1 MRRSQP
7 RLEPWYA
14 PPARPRRTSSLEHTR
29 AYNHR
34 HSGVLLAETK
44 HRRGTTL
51 ILLSTAVFVLL
62 ALLIGL
68 NAFNVRALTPQTT
81 GQIVLLTSVSV
92 LVFLL
97 FVTVLV
103 LLLRNLFKLL
113 AEQRSQVLGARLRT
127 RMFIGALLVSLV
139 PALFMFLFSFLLMN
153 RSIDRWFSQ
162 PALDVRDDSTRIA
175 SELSHY
181 ASLNARAEAESMA
194 QSPGFSAALRSGN
207 PQAILDEMRNHQIT
221 LQGGFAV
228 LYRDSAAVAAYQLPQ
243 SAGAAEVRSWI
254 NDDDHQSI
262 DKGQPLASAILKAAQ
277 RSDEPMLAA
286 GGSEYALGLASLPGG
301 GVVVAGLPMP
311 AGLNAI
317 MANLSAGTS
326 QYWALYRERRV
337 IRMTY
342 FLLLLMLTALV
353 FFASSWLALN
363 VSRQMTGPLEA
374 LADATV
380 EIGKGDYSH
389 RVTVEATAEMA
400 ELVRCFNHMAADLE
414 QSRMLADR
422 SARELSAANLAI
434 EARRKEL
441 ETILETI
448 PSGVVTLDASR
459 RIVLGNRAF
468 AELIRLE
475 GQPDLSGVLL
485 DSLLPPEF
493 TEELMRLERRARRM
507 GTASSEFELHTLR
520 GEVNLSVTLAALDP
534 HNGQGRGSILVLEDV
549 SDFLHAQRQAAWK
562 EVAQRVAHEIRN
574 PLTPITLSAERIR
587 RHVDRSAPESPGVIR
602 KCCDVI
608 LGSVETMRTLV
619 GQFAALAEFPVAHP
633 QTADLN
639 EIVESA
645 VMLFEGRIQSIR
657 VEKHLDPTL
666 PPVMAD
672 PEALRRALA
681 NLIDNAAEAMQD
693 SLLRVLSIE
702 TGAGERRGMA
712 EIVVADTGPGIT
724 PDMRERLFLPW
735 FSTRQRGTGLGL
747 SIVAKI
753 VQDHGGSI
761 RTENN
766 VPAGARFIIE
776 LPLAETNGVDRTTAS
791 LTRAV

>member
-1 MRRSQP
+1 M
-7 RLEPWYA
+7 
-14 PPARPRRTSSLEHTR
+14 
-29 AYNHR
+29 
-34 HSGVLLAETK
+34 AEIK
-44 HRRGTTL
+44 HRRATL
-51 ILLSTAVFVLL
+51 ILLAAVVFVLL
-62 ALLIGL
+62 LLLIAL
-68 NAFNVRALTPQTT
+68 NAFNVRSLNPTTT
-81 GQIVLLTSVSV
+81 GQIFLLTSLSV

-103 LLLRNLFKLL
+103 LLLRNLIKLL

-127 RMFIGALLVSLV
+127 RMFIGALLLSFV

-153 RSIDRWFSQ
+153 RSIDRWFSE
-162 PALDVRDDSTRIA
+162 PASEVRDDSTKIA
-175 SELSHY
+175 MELSHY

-194 QSPGFSAALRSGN
+194 RSQALSSALGSGDRD
-207 PQAILDEMRNHQIT
+207 AILDEMRAHQIT

-228 LYRDSAAVAAYQLPQ
+228 LYRDSAPVAAYQLPQ
-243 SAGAAEVRSWI
+243 TAGAAEVHSWL
-254 NDDDHQSI
+254 NDDRQKI
-262 DKGQPLASAILKAAQ
+262 EPGQPLASAILKAAR
-277 RSDEPMLAA
+277 RSDEPMLVA
-286 GGSEYALGLASLPGG
+286 GGSEYALGAASLPGG

-311 AGLNAI
+311 TGLNAI
-317 MANLSAGTS
+317 VADLSTGTS
-326 QYWALYRERRV
+326 QYWALYRQRRI

-380 EIGKGDYSH
+380 EIGKGHYSH
-389 RVTVEATAEMA
+389 RVTAEATAEMS
-400 ELVRCFNHMAADLE
+400 ELVRSFNHMAADLE
-414 QSRMLADR
+414 QSRLLAET
-422 SARELSAANLAI
+422 SARELSAANLAV
-434 EARRKEL
+434 EERRKEL

-459 RIVLGNRAF
+459 RVVLGNRAF
-468 AELIRLE
+468 AELLRLE
-475 GQPDLSGVLL
+475 GQPDLAGVSL
-485 DSLLPPEF
+485 DTLLPAEF
-493 TEELMRLERRARRM
+493 NEELTRLERRARRM
-507 GTASSEFELHTLR
+507 GVASSEFELRTSR
-520 GEVNLSVTLAALDP
+520 GMVSLSVTLAALDP
-534 HNGQGRGSILVLEDV
+534 PHGQNHGSILVLEDL
-549 SDFLHAQRQAAWK
+549 SEFLHAQRQAAWK

-587 RHVDRSAPESPGVIR
+587 RHVERGLPESSGVIR

-619 GQFAALAEFPVAHP
+619 GQFGALAEFPVAHP
-633 QTADLN
+633 HSSDLN
-639 EIVESA
+639 EIVDSA
-645 VMLFEGRIQSIR
+645 TQLFEGRIQSIR
-657 VEKHLDPTL
+657 VEKHLDPNL

-672 PEALRRALA
+672 PEALRRAVA
-681 NLIDNAAEAMQD
+681 NLIDNAAEAMQE

-702 TGAGERRGMA
+702 TSVGERPGMA
-712 EIVVADTGPGIT
+712 EIIVADTGPGLT
-724 PDMRERLFLPW
+724 DEMRERLFLPW

-761 RTENN
+761 RAENN

-776 LPLAETNGVDRTTAS
+776 LPLAETNGVETAPAAT

>member
-1 MRRSQP
+1 
-7 RLEPWYA
+7 
-14 PPARPRRTSSLEHTR
+14 
-29 AYNHR
+29 
-34 HSGVLLAETK
+34 LAEPK
-44 HRRGTTL
+44 HRRATL
-51 ILLSTAVFVLL
+51 ILLSAVVFVLL
-62 ALLIGL
+62 LLLIAL
-68 NAFNVRALTPQTT
+68 NAFNVRSLNPHTT
-81 GQIVLLTSVSV
+81 GQIFLLTSLSV

-103 LLLRNLFKLL
+103 LLLRNLIKLL

-127 RMFIGALLVSLV
+127 RMFIGALLLSFV

-153 RSIDRWFSQ
+153 RSIDRWFSE
-162 PALDVRDDSTRIA
+162 PASEDRDDSTKIA
-175 SELSHY
+175 MELSHY

-194 QSPGFSAALRSGN
+194 RSQALSSALGSGDRE
-207 PQAILDEMRNHQIT
+207 AILDEMRAHQIT

-228 LYRDSAAVAAYQLPQ
+228 LYRDSAAVAAYELPQ
-243 SAGAAEVRSWI
+243 VTGPVEVHSWL
-254 NDDDHQSI
+254 NDDDQQQDDRQQI
-262 DKGQPLASAILKAAQ
+262 EPGRPLAGTILKAAQ
-277 RSDEPMLAA
+277 RSDEPMLVV
-286 GGSEYALGLASLPGG
+286 GGSEYALGAASLPGG
-301 GVVVAGLPMP
+301 GVIVAGLPMP

-317 MANLSAGTS
+317 VSDLSTGTS
-326 QYWALYRERRV
+326 QYWALYRQRRI

-374 LADATV
+374 LADAMD

-389 RVTVEATAEMA
+389 RVTAEATAEMA
-400 ELVRCFNHMAADLE
+400 ELVRSFNHMAADLE
-414 QSRMLADR
+414 QSRLLAET

-459 RIVLGNRAF
+459 RIVIGNRAF
-468 AELIRLE
+468 ADLLRIE
-475 GQPDLSGVLL
+475 GQPDLSGVSL
-485 DSLLPPEF
+485 DSLVPPEF
-493 TEELMRLERRARRM
+493 TDELIRLDRRARRM
-507 GTASSEFELHTLR
+507 GTASSEFELHTPR
-520 GEVNLSVTLAALDP
+520 GVVSLSVTLAALDP
-534 HNGQGRGSILVLEDV
+534 RNGQSRSSILVLEDL
-549 SDFLHAQRQAAWK
+549 SEFLHAQRQAAWK

-587 RHVDRSAPESPGVIR
+587 RHVDRSLPESPGVIR

-608 LGSVETMRTLV
+608 LGSVESMRTLV

-633 QTADLN
+633 RSSDLN
-639 EIVESA
+639 EIVENA
-645 VMLFEGRIQSIR
+645 VLLFEGRIHNIR
-657 VEKHLDPTL
+657 VERRLDPNL

-672 PEALRRALA
+672 PEALRRAVA
-681 NLIDNAAEAMQD
+681 NLIDNAAEAMQE

-702 TGAGERRGMA
+702 TSTGERQGMA
-712 EIVVADTGPGIT
+712 EIIVADTGPGLT
-724 PDMRERLFLPW
+724 DDMRERLFLPW

-761 RTENN
+761 RAENN

-776 LPLAETNGVDRTTAS
+776 LPLAETNGTDSTPAAT

>member
-1 MRRSQP
+1 M
-7 RLEPWYA
+7 
-14 PPARPRRTSSLEHTR
+14 
-29 AYNHR
+29 
-34 HSGVLLAETK
+34 AELK
-44 HRRGTTL
+44 HRRATL
-51 ILLSTAVFVLL
+51 ILLGTAVFVLL
-62 ALLIGL
+62 SLLIAL
-68 NAFNVRALTPQTT
+68 NAFNVRALAPHTT
-81 GQIVLLTSVSV
+81 GQIFLLTSVSV

-103 LLLRNLFKLL
+103 LLLRNLIKLL
-113 AEQRSQVLGARLRT
+113 AEQRSKVLGARLRT

-162 PALDVRDDSTRIA
+162 PALDVRDDSTRTA
-175 SELSHY
+175 TELSHY
-181 ASLNARAEAESMA
+181 AALNARAEAEGMA
-194 QSPGFSAALRSGN
+194 RSPQLTAALGSGDDR
-207 PQAILDEMRNHQIT
+207 AVLAAMRTHQVT
-221 LQGGFAV
+221 LQGGFIV
-228 LYRDSAAVAAYQLPQ
+228 LYRDAAPVAAYQLPQ
-243 SAGAAEVRSWI
+243 TTGPAKIVSWV
-254 NDDDHQSI
+254 NDDDS
-262 DKGQPLASAILKAAQ
+262 DSAARGQPLTATLLKAAD
-277 RSDEPMLAA
+277 RSDEPMLMV
-286 GGSEYALGLASLPGG
+286 GGSQYALGTASLPDGTLI
-301 GVVVAGLPMP
+301 VAGLPMP
-311 AGLNAI
+311 SGLNAI
-317 MANLSAGTS
+317 MTDLTTGTS
-326 QYWALYRERRV
+326 QYWALYRQRRI

-353 FFASSWLALN
+353 FFASSWLALF
-363 VSRQMTGPLEA
+363 VSRQMTRPLEA

-400 ELVRCFNHMAADLE
+400 ELVRSFNHMAADLE
-414 QSRMLADR
+414 QSRLLAES
-422 SARELSAANLAI
+422 SARELSAANQALD
-434 EARRKEL
+434 ERRKEL

-468 AELIRLE
+468 ADLVRIE
-475 GQPDLSGVLL
+475 GQDDLSGVPLE
-485 DSLLPPEF
+485 SLLPPEF
-493 TEELMRLERRARRM
+493 TQELIRLERRARRM
-507 GTASSEFELHTLR
+507 GNASSEVEMRTPR
-520 GEVNLSVTLAALDP
+520 GPVNLSVTLAALDF
-534 HNGQGRGSILVLEDV
+534 QGGHSYGSILVLEDV

-587 RHVDRSAPESPGVIR
+587 RHVDRDSPESPGVIR

-633 QTADLN
+633 LPSDLN
-639 EIVESA
+639 EIVENA
-645 VMLFEGRIQSIR
+645 LMLFEGRIQGIR
-657 VEKHLDPTL
+657 VEKHLDAGL

-672 PEALRRALA
+672 PEALRRAVA
-681 NLIDNAAEAMQD
+681 NLIDNAAEAMHD
-693 SLLRVLSIE
+693 SLLRVLSIA
-702 TGAGERRGMA
+702 TGAGERPGVA

-724 PDMRERLFLPW
+724 DDMRERLFLPW

-761 RTENN
+761 RVENN

-776 LPLAETNGVDRTTAS
+776 LPLAEANGADRPAAT
-791 LTRAV
+791 LTKAI

>member
-1 MRRSQP
+1 M
-7 RLEPWYA
+7 
-14 PPARPRRTSSLEHTR
+14 
-29 AYNHR
+29 
-34 HSGVLLAETK
+34 
-44 HRRGTTL
+44 
-51 ILLSTAVFVLL
+51 VFVLL
-62 ALLIGL
+62 SLLIAL
-68 NAFNVRALTPQTT
+68 NAFNVRALTPHTT
-81 GQIVLLTSVSV
+81 GQIFLLTSLSV

-103 LLLRNLFKLL
+103 LLLRNLVKLL
-113 AEQRSQVLGARLRT
+113 SEQRSQVLGARLRT

-162 PALDVRDDSTRIA
+162 PASEVRDDSTQIA
-175 SELSHY
+175 MELSHY

-194 QSPGFSAALRSGN
+194 RSPALAEALSSGDTA
-207 PQAILDEMRNHQIT
+207 AILDEMRAHQIT

-228 LYRDSAAVAAYQLPQ
+228 LYRDSAQVAAYQLPK
-243 SAGAAEVRSWI
+243 ADGGASVHSWL
-254 NDDDHQSI
+254 NSDDQEEIES
-262 DKGQPLASAILKAAQ
+262 GQPLAAAILKAAQ
-277 RSDEPMLAA
+277 RSDEPVLGV
-286 GGSEYALGLASLPGG
+286 GGSEFALGAASLPGG
-301 GVVVAGLPMP
+301 GVIVAGLPMP
-311 AGLNAI
+311 AGLNTI
-317 MANLSAGTS
+317 MADLSSGAS
-326 QYWALYRERRV
+326 QYWALYRQRRL

-353 FFASSWLALN
+353 FFASSWLALY
-363 VSRQMTGPLEA
+363 VSRQMTRPLEA

-389 RVTVEATAEMA
+389 RVTVEASDEMA
-400 ELVRCFNHMAADLE
+400 ELVRSFNHMAADLE
-414 QSRMLADR
+414 QSRLRAETAA
-422 SARELSAANLAI
+422 SELSAANQAI

-459 RIVLGNRAF
+459 RVVLDNRAF
-468 AELIRLE
+468 AELLRIE
-475 GQPDLSGVLL
+475 GQPDLSGVSL
-485 DSLLPPEF
+485 DALLPPEF
-493 TEELMRLERRARRM
+493 NEELIRLERRARRM
-507 GTASSEFELHTLR
+507 GTASSEFELQTPR
-520 GEVNLSVTLAALDP
+520 GVVNLSVTLAALDLS
-534 HNGQGRGSILVLEDV
+534 HGQSRNGQPRNGQSHGSILVLEDM
-549 SDFLHAQRQAAWK
+549 SEFLHAQRQAAWK

-587 RHVDRSAPESPGVIR
+587 RHIERSQPDSPGVIR

-608 LGSVETMRTLV
+608 LGSVESMRTLV

-633 QTADLN
+633 QSADLN
-639 EIVESA
+639 QIVESA
-645 VMLFEGRIQSIR
+645 ILLFEGRIQGIR
-657 VEKHLDPTL
+657 VEKRLDRNL

-672 PEALRRALA
+672 PEALRRAIA

-693 SLLRVLSIE
+693 SLLRVLSIV
-702 TGAGERRGMA
+702 TGAGERPGMA
-712 EIVVADTGPGIT
+712 EIVVTDTGPGLT
-724 PDMRERLFLPW
+724 DDMRERLFLPW

-761 RTENN
+761 RAENN
-766 VPAGARFIIE
+766 APAGARFIIE
-776 LPLAETNGVDRTTAS
+776 LPLAETNGSERTPAAV

>member
-1 MRRSQP
+1 M
-7 RLEPWYA
+7 
-14 PPARPRRTSSLEHTR
+14 
-29 AYNHR
+29 
-34 HSGVLLAETK
+34 AEIK
-44 HRRGTTL
+44 HRRATL
-51 ILLSTAVFVLL
+51 ILLAAVVFVLL
-62 ALLIGL
+62 LLLIAL
-68 NAFNVRALTPQTT
+68 NAFNVRSLNPTTT
-81 GQIVLLTSVSV
+81 GQIFLLTSLSV

-103 LLLRNLFKLL
+103 LLLRNLIKLL

-127 RMFIGALLVSLV
+127 RMFIGALLLSFV

-153 RSIDRWFSQ
+153 RSIDRWFSE
-162 PALDVRDDSTRIA
+162 PASEVRDDSTKIA
-175 SELSHY
+175 MELSHY

-194 QSPGFSAALRSGN
+194 RSPQLSTALGSGDRD
-207 PQAILDEMRNHQIT
+207 AILDEMRAHQIT

-228 LYRDSAAVAAYQLPQ
+228 LYRDSAPVAAYQLPQ
-243 SAGAAEVRSWI
+243 TAGAAEVHSSL
-254 NDDDHQSI
+254 NDDDRQKI
-262 DKGQPLASAILKAAQ
+262 EAGQPLTGAILKAAR
-277 RSDEPMLAA
+277 RSDEPMLVS
-286 GGSEYALGLASLPGG
+286 GGMEYALGAASLPGG

-311 AGLNAI
+311 TGLNAI
-317 MANLSAGTS
+317 VADLSTGTS
-326 QYWALYRERRV
+326 QYWALYRQRRI

-380 EIGKGDYSH
+380 EIGKGHYSH
-389 RVTVEATAEMA
+389 RVTAEATAEMS
-400 ELVRCFNHMAADLE
+400 ELVRSFNHMAADLE
-414 QSRMLADR
+414 QSRLLAET
-422 SARELSAANLAI
+422 SARELSAANLAV

-459 RIVLGNRAF
+459 RVVLGNRAF
-468 AELIRLE
+468 AELLRLE
-475 GQPDLSGVLL
+475 GQPDLAGTSL
-485 DSLLPPEF
+485 DTLLPAEF
-493 TEELMRLERRARRM
+493 NDELTRLERRARRM
-507 GTASSEFELHTLR
+507 GVASSEFELRTSR
-520 GEVNLSVTLAALDP
+520 GLVSLSVTLAALDP
-534 HNGQGRGSILVLEDV
+534 PHGQNHGSILVLEDL
-549 SDFLHAQRQAAWK
+549 SEFLHAQRQAAWK

-574 PLTPITLSAERIR
+574 TLTPITLSAERIR
-587 RHVDRSAPESPGVIR
+587 RHVERGLPESAGVIR

-619 GQFAALAEFPVAHP
+619 GQFGALAEFPVAHP
-633 QTADLN
+633 HSSDLN
-639 EIVESA
+639 EIVDSA
-645 VMLFEGRIQSIR
+645 TLLFEGRIQSIR
-657 VEKHLDPTL
+657 VEKHLDPNL

-672 PEALRRALA
+672 PEALRRAVA
-681 NLIDNAAEAMQD
+681 NLIDNAAEAMQE

-702 TGAGERRGMA
+702 TSAGERPGMA
-712 EIVVADTGPGIT
+712 EIIVADTGPGLT
-724 PDMRERLFLPW
+724 DEKRERLFLPW

-761 RTENN
+761 RAENN

-776 LPLAETNGVDRTTAS
+776 LPLAETNGVETAPAAT

>member
-1 MRRSQP
+1 
-7 RLEPWYA
+7 
-14 PPARPRRTSSLEHTR
+14 
-29 AYNHR
+29 
-34 HSGVLLAETK
+34 V
-44 HRRGTTL
+44 
-51 ILLSTAVFVLL
+51 VFVLL
-62 ALLIGL
+62 LLLIAL
-68 NAFNVRALTPQTT
+68 NAFNVRSLNPTTT
-81 GQIVLLTSVSV
+81 GQIFLLTSLSV

-103 LLLRNLFKLL
+103 LLLRNLIKLL

-127 RMFIGALLVSLV
+127 RMFIGALLLSFV

-153 RSIDRWFSQ
+153 RSIDRWFSE
-162 PALDVRDDSTRIA
+162 PASEVRDDSTKIA
-175 SELSHY
+175 MELSHY

-194 QSPGFSAALRSGN
+194 RSPALSSALGSEDHD
-207 PQAILDEMRNHQIT
+207 AILDEMRAHQIT

-228 LYRDSAAVAAYQLPQ
+228 LYRDSAPVAAYQLPQ
-243 SAGAAEVRSWI
+243 TAGAAEVRSWL
-254 NDDDHQSI
+254 NDDDRQRI
-262 DKGQPLASAILKAAQ
+262 EAGQPLTGAILKAAR
-277 RSDEPMLAA
+277 RSDEPMLVA
-286 GGSEYALGLASLPGG
+286 GGTEYALGAASLPGG

-317 MANLSAGTS
+317 VADLSTGTS
-326 QYWALYRERRV
+326 QYWALYRQRRI

-380 EIGKGDYSH
+380 EIGKGHYSY
-389 RVTVEATAEMA
+389 RVTAEATAEMS
-400 ELVRCFNHMAADLE
+400 ELVRSFNAMAADLE
-414 QSRMLADR
+414 QSRLLAET
-422 SARELSAANLAI
+422 SARELSAANLAV

-459 RIVLGNRAF
+459 RVVLGNRAF
-468 AELIRLE
+468 AELLRLE
-475 GQPDLSGVLL
+475 GQPDLAGTSL
-485 DSLLPPEF
+485 DALLPAEF
-493 TEELMRLERRARRM
+493 NEELTRLERRARRM
-507 GTASSEFELHTLR
+507 GVASSEFELRTSR
-520 GEVNLSVTLAALDP
+520 GLVNLSVTLAALDP
-534 HNGQGRGSILVLEDV
+534 PHGQNHGSILVLEDL
-549 SDFLHAQRQAAWK
+549 SEFLHAQRQAAWK

-587 RHVDRSAPESPGVIR
+587 RHVERGLPESAGVIR

-608 LGSVETMRTLV
+608 LGSVESMRTLV
-619 GQFAALAEFPVAHP
+619 GQFGALAEFPVAHP
-633 QTADLN
+633 HSADLN

-645 VMLFEGRIQSIR
+645 TLLFEGRIQSIR
-657 VEKHLDPTL
+657 VEKHLDPNL

-672 PEALRRALA
+672 PEALRRAVA
-681 NLIDNAAEAMQD
+681 NLIDNAAEAMQE

-702 TGAGERRGMA
+702 TSAGERPGMA
-712 EIVVADTGPGIT
+712 EIIVADTGPGLT
-724 PDMRERLFLPW
+724 DEMRERLFLPW

-761 RTENN
+761 RAENN

-776 LPLAETNGVDRTTAS
+776 LPLAETNGVETAPAAT

>member
-1 MRRSQP
+1 M
-7 RLEPWYA
+7 
-14 PPARPRRTSSLEHTR
+14 
-29 AYNHR
+29 
-34 HSGVLLAETK
+34 
-44 HRRGTTL
+44 
-51 ILLSTAVFVLL
+51 VFVLL
-62 ALLIGL
+62 LLLLAL
-68 NAFNVRALTPQTT
+68 NAFNVRSLNPHTT
-81 GQIVLLTSVSV
+81 GQIFLLTSLSV
-92 LVFLL
+92 VVFLL

-103 LLLRNLFKLL
+103 LLMRNLIKLL

-127 RMFIGALLVSLV
+127 RMFIGALLLSFV

-153 RSIDRWFSQ
+153 RSIDRWFSE
-162 PALDVRDDSTRIA
+162 PASEVRDDTTKIA
-175 SELSHY
+175 TELSHY

-194 QSPGFSAALRSGN
+194 RSPELSSALASNDR
-207 PQAILDEMRNHQIT
+207 PAMLDEMRAHHIT

-228 LYRDSAAVAAYQLPQ
+228 LYRDSTAVADYDLPLRD
-243 SAGAAEVRSWI
+243 GGAEVHSWL
-254 NDDDHQSI
+254 NDDDRQRI
-262 DKGQPLASAILKAAQ
+262 EAGQTLDAVILKAAQ
-277 RSDEPMLAA
+277 RSDEPMLVV
-286 GGSEYALGLASLPGG
+286 GGSEYALGTASLPGG

-311 AGLNAI
+311 AGLNGT
-317 MANLSAGTS
+317 MAALTAGTN
-326 QYWALYRERRV
+326 QYWALYRQRRV

-353 FFASSWLALN
+353 FFASSWLALY

-380 EIGKGDYSH
+380 EIGQGHYSH
-389 RVTVEATAEMA
+389 RVTAEATAEMA
-400 ELVRCFNHMAADLE
+400 ELVRSFNHMAADLE
-414 QSRMLADR
+414 QSRMLAET

-434 EARRKEL
+434 EARHKEL

-468 AELIRLE
+468 AELLRVD
-475 GQPDLSGVLL
+475 GQPDLAGVAL
-485 DSLLPPEF
+485 DSLLPNEF
-493 TEELMRLERRARRM
+493 TGELIRLERRARRM
-507 GTASSEFELHTLR
+507 GTASSEFDLHTSR
-520 GEVNLSVTLAALDP
+520 GVVSLSVTLAALDP
-534 HNGQGRGSILVLEDV
+534 RNGKSRGSILVLEDL

-562 EVAQRVAHEIRN
+562 EVAQRIAHEIRN

-587 RHVDRSAPESPGVIR
+587 RHVERGLPESPGVIR

-608 LGSVETMRTLV
+608 LGSVESLRTLV

-633 QTADLN
+633 RSSDLN

-645 VMLFEGRIQSIR
+645 LLLFEGRIRNIR
-657 VEKHLDPTL
+657 VDRHLEPEL

-702 TGAGERRGMA
+702 TGAGERPDMA
-712 EIVVADTGPGIT
+712 EIIVADTGPGLT
-724 PDMRERLFLPW
+724 DDMRERLFLPW

-761 RTENN
+761 RAENN
-766 VPAGARFIIE
+766 LPKGARFIIE
-776 LPLAETNGVDRTTAS
+776 LPLADANGTEAAPAAT

>member
-1 MRRSQP
+1 LGES
-7 RLEPWYA
+7 
-14 PPARPRRTSSLEHTR
+14 
-29 AYNHR
+29 
-34 HSGVLLAETK
+34 K
-44 HRRGTTL
+44 HRRGTL
-51 ILLSTAVFVLL
+51 ILLGAVVFVLL
-62 ALLIGL
+62 LLLIAL
-68 NAFNVRALTPQTT
+68 NAFNVRALTPHTT
-81 GQIVLLTSVSV
+81 GQIFLLTSLSV

-103 LLLRNLFKLL
+103 LLLRNLIKLL

-153 RSIDRWFSQ
+153 RSIDRWFSL
-162 PALDVRDDSTRIA
+162 PASEVRDDSTQIA
-175 SELSHY
+175 MELSHY

-194 QSPGFSAALRSGN
+194 RSQGLSSALGSGDH
-207 PQAILDEMRNHQIT
+207 QAILDEMREHQIT
-221 LQGGFAV
+221 LQGGFAA
-228 LYRDSAAVAAYQLPQ
+228 LYRDSAPVATYQLPQ
-243 SAGAAEVRSWI
+243 TTAAVEVHSWL
-254 NDDDHQSI
+254 NDDDQQI
-262 DKGQPLASAILKAAQ
+262 EGGRQPLAGTILKAAQ
-277 RSDEPMLAA
+277 RADEPMLVV
-286 GGSEYALGLASLPGG
+286 GGSEFALGTASLPGG

-311 AGLNAI
+311 SGLNAI

-326 QYWALYRERRV
+326 QYWALYRQRRI

-353 FFASSWLALN
+353 FFSSSWLALY
-363 VSRQMTGPLEA
+363 VSRQMTRPLEA

-400 ELVRCFNHMAADLE
+400 ELVRSFNHMAADLE
-414 QSRMLADR
+414 QSRMLAET
-422 SARELSAANLAI
+422 SARELLTANLAI

-448 PSGVVTLDASR
+448 PSGVVTLDASQ
-459 RIVLGNRAF
+459 RIVLANRAF
-468 AELIRLE
+468 VELVRL
-475 GQPDLSGVLL
+475 DSHADFAGVSL

-493 TEELMRLERRARRM
+493 TEELTRLDRRARRM
-507 GTASSEFELHTLR
+507 GSASSEFELRTPR
-520 GEVNLSVTLAALDP
+520 GAINLSVTLAALDQ
-534 HNGQGRGSILVLEDV
+534 HNGRIRGSILVLEDV

-587 RHVDRSAPESPGVIR
+587 RHVERGAPESPGVIR

-608 LGSVETMRTLV
+608 LGSVESMRTLV
-619 GQFAALAEFPVAHP
+619 GQFAVLAEFPVAHP
-633 QTADLN
+633 QPSDLN
-639 EIVESA
+639 EIVERA
-645 VMLFEGRIQSIR
+645 MMLFEGRIQGIR
-657 VEKHLDPTL
+657 IEKHLDPNL

-672 PEALRRALA
+672 PEALRRAIA
-681 NLIDNAAEAMQD
+681 NLIDNAAEAMRD

-702 TGAGERRGMA
+702 TSSGERQGMA
-712 EIVVADTGPGIT
+712 EIIVADTGPGIT
-724 PDMRERLFLPW
+724 DDMRERLFLPW

-753 VQDHGGSI
+753 IQDHGGSI
-761 RTENN
+761 RVENN
-766 VPAGARFIIE
+766 APAGARFILE
-776 LPLAETNGVDRTTAS
+776 LPLAEANASDRPQAATLS
-791 LTRAV
+791 RVI

>member
-1 MRRSQP
+1 MP
-7 RLEPWYA
+7 
-14 PPARPRRTSSLEHTR
+14 H
-29 AYNHR
+29 
-34 HSGVLLAETK
+34 
-44 HRRGTTL
+44 
-51 ILLSTAVFVLL
+51 
-62 ALLIGL
+62 
-68 NAFNVRALTPQTT
+68 TT
-81 GQIVLLTSVSV
+81 GQIILLTSVSI

-103 LLLRNLFKLL
+103 LLLRNLIKLL

-162 PALDVRDDSTRIA
+162 PGIDVRDDSTRIA

-194 QSPGFSAALRSGN
+194 RSQELSTALSTGD
-207 PQAILDEMRNHQIT
+207 PQALLAAMREHQIT

-228 LYRDSAAVAAYQLPQ
+228 LYTDGTPMAAYQLPQ
-243 SAGAAEVRSWI
+243 SSGPAEFHSWL
-254 NDDDHQSI
+254 NEDDDRPEGVAA
-262 DKGQPLASAILKAAQ
+262 GQPLAGAILKAAH
-277 RSDEPMLAA
+277 RSDEPMLVVA
-286 GGSEYALGLASLPGG
+286 GSEYALGMASLPNGG
-301 GVVVAGLPMP
+301 ELVAGLPMP

-317 MANLSAGTS
+317 MSDLSAGTS
-326 QYWALYRERRV
+326 QYWALYRQRRI

-374 LADATV
+374 LADAMD

-389 RVTVEATAEMA
+389 RVTAEATAEMA
-400 ELVRCFNHMAADLE
+400 ELVRSFNHMAADLE
-414 QSRMLADR
+414 QSRLLAET

-459 RIVLGNRAF
+459 RIVIGNRAF
-468 AELIRLE
+468 ADLLRIE
-475 GQPDLSGVLL
+475 GQPDLSGVSL
-485 DSLLPPEF
+485 DSLVPPEF
-493 TEELMRLERRARRM
+493 TDELIRLDRRARRM
-507 GTASSEFELHTLR
+507 GTASSEFELHTPR
-520 GEVNLSVTLAALDP
+520 GVVSLSVTLAALDP
-534 HNGQGRGSILVLEDV
+534 RNGQSRSSILVLEDL
-549 SDFLHAQRQAAWK
+549 SEFLHAQRQAAWK

-587 RHVDRSAPESPGVIR
+587 RHVDRSLPESPGVIR

-608 LGSVETMRTLV
+608 LGSVESMRTLV

-633 QTADLN
+633 RSSDLN
-639 EIVESA
+639 EIVENA
-645 VMLFEGRIQSIR
+645 VLLFEGRIHNIR
-657 VEKHLDPTL
+657 VERRLDPNL

-672 PEALRRALA
+672 PEALRRAVA
-681 NLIDNAAEAMQD
+681 NLIDNAAEAMQE

-702 TGAGERRGMA
+702 TSTGERQGMA
-712 EIVVADTGPGIT
+712 EIIVADTGPGLT
-724 PDMRERLFLPW
+724 DDMRERLFLPW

-761 RTENN
+761 RAENN

-776 LPLAETNGVDRTTAS
+776 LPLAETNGTDSTPAAT

>member
-1 MRRSQP
+1 LGES
-7 RLEPWYA
+7 
-14 PPARPRRTSSLEHTR
+14 
-29 AYNHR
+29 
-34 HSGVLLAETK
+34 K
-44 HRRGTTL
+44 HRRGTL
-51 ILLSTAVFVLL
+51 ILLGAVVFVLL
-62 ALLIGL
+62 LLLIAL
-68 NAFNVRALTPQTT
+68 NAFNVRALTPHTT
-81 GQIVLLTSVSV
+81 GQIFLLTSLSV

-103 LLLRNLFKLL
+103 LLLRNLIKLL

-153 RSIDRWFSQ
+153 RSIDRWFSL
-162 PALDVRDDSTRIA
+162 PASEVRDDSTQIA
-175 SELSHY
+175 MELSHY

-194 QSPGFSAALRSGN
+194 RSQDLAAALGSGDH
-207 PQAILDEMRNHQIT
+207 QAILDEMRAHQIT
-221 LQGGFAV
+221 LQGGFAA
-228 LYRDSAAVAAYQLPQ
+228 LYRDSAPVATYQLPQ
-243 SAGAAEVRSWI
+243 TTAAVEVHSWL
-254 NDDDHQSI
+254 NDDDQQI
-262 DKGQPLASAILKAAQ
+262 EPEQPIADAILKAA
-277 RSDEPMLAA
+277 RRADEPMLVI
-286 GGSEYALGLASLPGG
+286 GGSEFALGAASLPGG

-311 AGLNAI
+311 SKLNAI
-317 MANLSAGTS
+317 MANLSTGTS
-326 QYWALYRERRV
+326 QYWALYRQRRI

-353 FFASSWLALN
+353 FFSSSWLALY
-363 VSRQMTGPLEA
+363 VSRQMTRPLEA

-400 ELVRCFNHMAADLE
+400 ELVRSFNHMAADLE
-414 QSRMLADR
+414 QSRMLAET
-422 SARELSAANLAI
+422 SARELSTANLAI

-448 PSGVVTLDASR
+448 PSGVVTLDAAQCV
-459 RIVLGNRAF
+459 VLANRAF
-468 AELIRLE
+468 VELVRL
-475 GQPDLSGVLL
+475 DSRADFAGVSL

-493 TEELMRLERRARRM
+493 TEELMRLDRRARRM
-507 GTASSEFELHTLR
+507 GTASSEFELRTPR
-520 GEVNLSVTLAALDP
+520 GAVSLSVTLAALDQ
-534 HNGQGRGSILVLEDV
+534 HNGRIRGSILVLEDV

-587 RHVDRSAPESPGVIR
+587 RHVERGAPESPGVIR

-608 LGSVETMRTLV
+608 LGSVESMRTLV
-619 GQFAALAEFPVAHP
+619 GQFAVLAEFPVAHP
-633 QTADLN
+633 QPSDLN

-645 VMLFEGRIQSIR
+645 MMLFDGRIQGIR
-657 VEKHLDPTL
+657 IEKHLDPNL

-672 PEALRRALA
+672 PEALRRAIA
-681 NLIDNAAEAMQD
+681 NPIDNAAEAMRD
-693 SLLRVLSIE
+693 GLLRVLSIE
-702 TGAGERRGMA
+702 TSSGERQGMA

-724 PDMRERLFLPW
+724 DDMRERLFLPW

-753 VQDHGGSI
+753 IQDHGGSI

-766 VPAGARFIIE
+766 TPTGARFIIE
-776 LPLAETNGVDRTTAS
+776 LPLAETNSSDRPQAAAALS
-791 LTRAV
+791 RVV

>member
-1 MRRSQP
+1 M
-7 RLEPWYA
+7 
-14 PPARPRRTSSLEHTR
+14 
-29 AYNHR
+29 
-34 HSGVLLAETK
+34 AETK
-44 HRRGTTL
+44 HRRATL
-51 ILLSTAVFVLL
+51 ILLGTAVFVLL
-62 ALLIGL
+62 LLLIAL
-68 NAFNVRALTPQTT
+68 NAFNVRALMPHTT
-81 GQIVLLTSVSV
+81 GQIILLTSVSI

-103 LLLRNLFKLL
+103 LLLRNLIKLL

-162 PALDVRDDSTRIA
+162 PGIDVRDDSTRIA

-194 QSPGFSAALRSGN
+194 RSQKLSTALSTGD
-207 PQAILDEMRNHQIT
+207 PQALLAAMREHQIT

-228 LYRDSAAVAAYQLPQ
+228 LYTDGTPMAAYQLPQ
-243 SAGAAEVRSWI
+243 SSGPAEFHSWL
-254 NDDDHQSI
+254 NEDDDRPEGVAA
-262 DKGQPLASAILKAAQ
+262 GQPLAGAILKAAH
-277 RSDEPMLAA
+277 RSDEPMLVVA
-286 GGSEYALGLASLPGG
+286 GSEYALGMASLPNGG
-301 GVVVAGLPMP
+301 ELVAGLPMP
-311 AGLNAI
+311 AGRNAI
-317 MANLSAGTS
+317 MSDLSAGTS
-326 QYWALYRERRV
+326 QYWALYRQRRI

-353 FFASSWLALN
+353 FFASSWLALY
-363 VSRQMTGPLEA
+363 VSRQMTRPLEA

-400 ELVRCFNHMAADLE
+400 ELVRSFNHMAADLE
-414 QSRMLADR
+414 QSRLLAET

-459 RIVLGNRAF
+459 RIILGNRAF
-468 AELIRLE
+468 AEVARID
-475 GQPDLSGVLL
+475 GQRDLAGVLL

-493 TEELMRLERRARRM
+493 TEELARLDRRARRM
-507 GTASSEFELHTLR
+507 GTASSEFELHTPR
-520 GEVNLSVTLAALDP
+520 GTANLSVTLAALDP
-534 HNGQGRGSILVLEDV
+534 HNGQSRGFILAVEDI

-562 EVAQRVAHEIRN
+562 EVAQRVAHEIRH
-574 PLTPITLSAERIR
+574 PLPPITLSAARIR
-587 RHVDRSAPESPGVIR
+587 RHVDRGAPESPGVIR

-608 LGSVETMRTLV
+608 LGAVESMRTLV

-633 QTADLN
+633 HPSDLN
-639 EIVESA
+639 QIVESA
-645 VMLFEGRIQSIR
+645 MMLFEGRIQGIR
-657 VEKHLDPTL
+657 VEKHLDPQL
-666 PPVMAD
+666 PPVLAD

-702 TGAGERRGMA
+702 TGAGERPGMA
-712 EIVVADTGPGIT
+712 EIVVGDTGPGIT
-724 PDMRERLFLPW
+724 ADMRERLFLPW

-761 RTENN
+761 RVENN
-766 VPAGARFIIE
+766 IPAGARFMID
-776 LPLAETNGVDRTTAS
+776 LPLAETNGTEPTAAR
-791 LTRAV
+791 LTKTVSS